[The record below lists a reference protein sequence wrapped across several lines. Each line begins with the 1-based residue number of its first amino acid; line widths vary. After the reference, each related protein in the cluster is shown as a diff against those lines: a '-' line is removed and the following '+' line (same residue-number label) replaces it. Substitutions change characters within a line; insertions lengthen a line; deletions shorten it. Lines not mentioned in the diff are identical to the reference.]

1 MSVERLS
8 VAEAAE
14 ALGVTRD
21 AIHKR
26 INRGTIE
33 HEKGEDGRFYVFVD
47 TSTEGLGASTD
58 MSVDKSKVEALERLI
73 DSQHDRIA
81 FLERELDR
89 RGDETTRLHHIVA
102 GLTQANA
109 QLSARVPELEASQ
122 EATDAAETVEAEPE
136 GTEPRSAEGEA
147 QEELATERARREMAE
162 TTMHEGM
169 TEERRRREAAE
180 RERDDLR
187 EQVHARSRQQGAHET
202 AEEQQGRG
210 QPQSATGG
218 AQEGARRPWWRR
230 VFGGRTDNG

>member
-1 MSVERLS
+1 MSEDMSVERLS

-33 HEKGEDGRFYVFVD
+33 HEKGEDGRFYVYVD
-47 TSTEGLGASTD
+47 TSTEGLGTSTD

-89 RGDETTRLHHIVA
+89 RGDETTRLHQIVA

-122 EATDAAETVEAEPE
+122 EATDAADAVEEEPE
-136 GTEPRSAEGEA
+136 R
-147 QEELATERARREMAE
+147 
-162 TTMHEGM
+162 
-169 TEERRRREAAE
+169 
-180 RERDDLR
+180 
-187 EQVHARSRQQGAHET
+187 
-202 AEEQQGRG
+202 AEE
-210 QPQSATGG
+210 PHSATGG
-218 AQEGARRPWWRR
+218 AQEGPRRPWWRR
-230 VFGGRTDNG
+230 VLGR

>member
-1 MSVERLS
+1 VSVDRLS

-26 INRGTIE
+26 ITRGTIE

-47 TSTEGLGASTD
+47 TSTERLDLSTD
-58 MSVDKSKVEALERLI
+58 TSVDKSKVEALERLI

-89 RGDETTRLHHIVA
+89 RGDETIRLQQIVA

-109 QLSARVPELEASQ
+109 QLAARVPELEAPQ
-122 EATDAAETVEAEPE
+122 EATEDAETVEETPE
-136 GTEPRSAEGEA
+136 GVEPR
-147 QEELATERARREMAE
+147 
-162 TTMHEGM
+162 
-169 TEERRRREAAE
+169 
-180 RERDDLR
+180 
-187 EQVHARSRQQGAHET
+187 
-202 AEEQQGRG
+202 
-210 QPQSATGG
+210 PATGG

-230 VFGGRTDNG
+230 VLGR

>member
-1 MSVERLS
+1 MSEDVSVDRLS

-26 INRGTIE
+26 ITRGTIE

-47 TSTEGLGASTD
+47 TSTERLDTSTD
-58 MSVDKSKVEALERLI
+58 TSVDKSKVEALERLI

-89 RGDETTRLHHIVA
+89 RGDETIRLQQIVA

-109 QLSARVPELEASQ
+109 QLAARVPELEAPQ
-122 EATDAAETVEAEPE
+122 EATEDAETVEETPE
-136 GTEPRSAEGEA
+136 GVEPR
-147 QEELATERARREMAE
+147 
-162 TTMHEGM
+162 
-169 TEERRRREAAE
+169 
-180 RERDDLR
+180 
-187 EQVHARSRQQGAHET
+187 
-202 AEEQQGRG
+202 
-210 QPQSATGG
+210 PATGG

-230 VFGGRTDNG
+230 VLGR